1 MTLTWFGCHQVTC
14 IIALRSAAGIVA
26 LLSVT
31 RCKTWYVANVQG
43 RYDYDNCIGHTRL
56 ILSLVLNKAAC
67 CSLGGR
73 INTLHFGNLVS

>member
-43 RYDYDNCIGHTRL
+43 RYDYDK
-56 ILSLVLNKAAC
+56 VLTWSYTVNTVT
-67 CSLGGR
+67 CSQQGSML
-73 INTLHFGNLVS
+73 

>member
-31 RCKTWYVANVQG
+31 LCKTWYVANVQG
-43 RYDYDNCIGHTRL
+43 RYDYDNFLHWSYT
-56 ILSLVLNKAAC
+56 VNTVT
-67 CSLGGR
+67 CSQQGSML
-73 INTLHFGNLVS
+73 